1 MTHFQV
7 PPNFM
12 VLEEKTRCTRQ
23 DTRVHA
29 WADSAIASWAS
40 DESQDSKRNGCG
52 NGKHFLFL
60 YIGYMRD
67 WILDD
72 NWVAM
77 SAMCSPCKFYK
88 FITFNTYKY
97 LVFSIDFRISGAEV
111 AGSVSFP
118 LPTSQESRRNAT
130 LLSFWGGPHHVRPE
144 WETTSQGAQNW
155 GRSKACQN
163 AKLFAR
169 FVRSCRVPYAPVAKG
184 NGPSSTCKGQR
195 SNDEF

>member
-1 MTHFQV
+1 
-7 PPNFM
+7 M

-52 NGKHFLFL
+52 NGKHFLFSF
-60 YIGYMRD
+60 IGYMRD

-72 NWVAM
+72 IWVAM

-88 FITFNTYKY
+88 FI
-97 LVFSIDFRISGAEV
+97 I
-111 AGSVSFP
+111 GSVSFP

-144 WETTSQGAQNW
+144 WETTSQGAQNWSFFW